1 VPVSVV
7 RIGQVRMVVH
17 QRCVLVRVRVGLG
30 NRLLVGVRVML
41 VVHVRVLVLYGLVL
55 VAVRV
60 MRADDDRDPDGHERA
75 CGEVSRRQMV
85 VKERDRDQRADE
97 GGRREVGG
105 LPRGSERT
113 NGE

>member
-1 VPVSVV
+1 
-7 RIGQVRMVVH
+7 MVVH
-17 QRCVLVRVRVGLG
+17 QWCVLVRVRVGLG